1 MLFGNQQ
8 LIDALS
14 KTIKLVENSEDSDW
28 SNLTATEI
36 REVLQGELYKIENN
50 QSFDKSELA
59 ILFAVTGNVQKIAMQ
74 NGWHEEYLKIADV
87 IDKYS

>member
-8 LIDALS
+8 LIDILS
-14 KTIKLVENSEDSDW
+14 KTIKLLEDSEDSDW
-28 SNLTATEI
+28 SNLTAVEI

-59 ILFAVTGNVQKIAMQ
+59 ILFAVTGNVQETAMQ
-74 NGWHEEYLKIADV
+74 NGWHDEYLKIADV
-87 IDKYS
+87 IDKYT